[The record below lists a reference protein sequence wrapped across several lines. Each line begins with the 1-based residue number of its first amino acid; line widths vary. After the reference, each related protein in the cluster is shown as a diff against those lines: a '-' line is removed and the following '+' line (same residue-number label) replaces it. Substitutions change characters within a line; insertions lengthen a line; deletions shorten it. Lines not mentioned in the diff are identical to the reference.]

1 MLQRIRDNSQGWIA
15 KTIIGI
21 IILLL
26 ALTGV
31 EAIFNSSGSRGEVAQ
46 VNGEAITQADLG
58 RAMTMQ
64 RDQLLQQLGAGFDPA
79 QLDEA
84 LLRDAALRN
93 LIDRTLL
100 LQAARDAGFA
110 FSQAALDQ
118 VILKT
123 AEFQVDGQFN
133 AQRFDQVIQRL
144 GYSRADFR
152 RLLEQEMLIGQL
164 QAGIAGTAFSSDAQV
179 KAFIG
184 LDQQTRDF
192 RQVVMA
198 ANPAAATVSDEE
210 VAQYYEANEQRFRT
224 PEQVVVDYVELK
236 KERFFD
242 QVEIS
247 ESALEELYQKQ
258 VADLAEQR
266 RAAHILV
273 EVNDQRDDAQAKA
286 AAEALRARIE
296 AGEDFA
302 AVAREASDD
311 AGSAPE
317 GGDLGFAGPGV
328 YDPAFEQAL
337 YALQKEQVSEPVRSE
352 FGWHLIKLLDTQA
365 PEVPA
370 LEALRPELERQLR
383 EAGVEQRF
391 VEASRQ
397 LEASAY
403 EASDLSQPASE
414 LGLDVQTTPA
424 FGREGGQGVAANRQ
438 FVQTAFSD
446 GVLVDGMNSSLLELD
461 PETVV
466 VLRVKQHLK
475 PETQPLEQVREGIVQ
490 RLQAEK
496 AAEQAKAE
504 GEALVARLK
513 AGEDV
518 GTLDWKTFE
527 AAGRA
532 AEGVDPAVL
541 QAVFRMPHPVEG
553 KSTHGGVALGNGDY
567 VVLQLDGVAQPESL
581 DDPQL
586 LPEYR
591 RFLASRS
598 GQLQF
603 NAYLDH
609 LRATADIERK

>member
-84 LLRDAALRN
+84 LLRDAALRD

>member
-15 KTIIGI
+15 KTIIGLI
-21 IILLL
+21 VLLM

-46 VNGEAITQADLG
+46 VNGEAITQTDLG
-58 RAMTMQ
+58 RAVTMQ

-84 LLRDAALRN
+84 LLRDAALRD

>member
-15 KTIIGI
+15 KTIIGLI
-21 IILLL
+21 VLLM

>member
-496 AAEQAKAE
+496 AAEQAKAD

>member
-15 KTIIGI
+15 KTIIGLI
-21 IILLL
+21 VLLM

-46 VNGEAITQADLG
+46 VNGEAITQTDLG
-58 RAMTMQ
+58 RAVTMQ

>member
-84 LLRDAALRN
+84 LLRDAALRD

-518 GTLDWKTFE
+518 GGLDCKTFA

>member
-15 KTIIGI
+15 KTIIGLI
-21 IILLL
+21 VLLM

-46 VNGEAITQADLG
+46 VNGEAITQTDLG
-58 RAMTMQ
+58 RAVTMQ

-496 AAEQAKAE
+496 AAEQAKAD

>member
-84 LLRDAALRN
+84 LLRDAALRD

-504 GEALVARLK
+504 GEALVARLT
-513 AGEDV
+513 AGEEV